1 MWKTT
6 NIRELYYDLNE
17 KREGRMI
24 RQFKKK
30 LTANRVM
37 VRLERSTSS
46 IKVHIKSFNSIMTE
60 IFQVSG

>member
-6 NIRELYYDLNE
+6 NIRELYHDLNE

-46 IKVHIKSFNSIMTE
+46 IKVHVKSFNSI
-60 IFQVSG
+60 ILRSFRISG